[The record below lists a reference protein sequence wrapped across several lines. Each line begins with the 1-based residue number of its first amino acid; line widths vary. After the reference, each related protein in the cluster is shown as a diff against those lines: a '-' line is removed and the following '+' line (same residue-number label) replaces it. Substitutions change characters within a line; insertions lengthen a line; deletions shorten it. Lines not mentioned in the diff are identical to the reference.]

1 MYCQKFY
8 RCSPVTHVN
17 VSSEFLPL
25 LVIPSL
31 TWGEANIQKMQLNS
45 CYGSETVAH
54 REGITFAPFCDKQV
68 ISQYQLSWVILD
80 KGY

>member
-1 MYCQKFY
+1 
-8 RCSPVTHVN
+8 
-17 VSSEFLPL
+17 
-25 LVIPSL
+25 
-31 TWGEANIQKMQLNS
+31 MQLNS